1 MADTKDRKALEQ
13 ELRSQIGTADWPVLQ
28 IHAKSGNMI
37 VLNQSVDLLT
47 FAIAVAANDTE
58 VVSKHIQEGAVSKP
72 SAEEQARFKGATGEF
87 FQFVIV
93 APFILVKPVG
103 LNDRETLH

>member
-72 SAEEQARFKGATGEF
+72 SPEEQARLKSASGEF